1 MAKIQLGVI
10 FGSRTCEHEV
20 SIISAVQLMK
30 SVDLEKY
37 DVIPIYI
44 SMKGFWY
51 TGEPLKEIKTYNPFN
66 ENMSGISQVS
76 LDMTPG
82 SGALISYQQGKGLF
96 GGLKQI
102 VAARIDCACL
112 VFHGMHGEDG
122 SMQGLMEL
130 ANIPYTSP
138 GIGSSAIGMD
148 KIMMKQ
154 FFKGADLPVLDSQ
167 WYSVSQWKEAQ
178 EPIIANIE
186 KGLGYPVFVK
196 PANLGS
202 SIGVSRADDASSLK
216 EALNVAFSF
225 DRRVLVEKGLDAPI
239 ELNCSVVGYDGKC
252 RASVLEMPNTGGAF
266 LGFGEKYLNA
276 GSGSKGMAS
285 LSRLVPAP
293 IEDSL
298 RDEIQSLSKEIFRL
312 MDCKGVVR
320 IDFMFDRKT
329 EKVFI
334 TEINTIP
341 GSLAFYLWEHDGT
354 SYSRLID
361 EMVEAAFAAHKD
373 KNRHTYAYES
383 EILKGISLG
392 GKNGGKMGG
401 KFGGKLK
408 A

>member
-1 MAKIQLGVI
+1 MSKIQLGVI
-10 FGSRTCEHEV
+10 FGSRSCEHEV

-30 SVDLEKY
+30 SVDLQKY

-44 SMKGFWY
+44 SMKGIWY
-51 TGEPLKEIKTYNPFN
+51 TGEALKEIKTYNPFN
-66 ENMSGISQVS
+66 ENMSGIQQVT

-82 SGALISYQQGKGLF
+82 SGALIAYQQSKGLF

-154 FFKGADLPVLDSQ
+154 FFRGADLPVLDSQ
-167 WYSVSQWKEAQ
+167 WYSVSQWKEKEA
-178 EPIIANIE
+178 PIIEKIE

-202 SIGVSRADDASSLK
+202 SIGVSRADDAASLK
-216 EALNVAFSF
+216 EALDVAFSF

-239 ELNCSVVGYDGKC
+239 ELNCSVLGYDGKC
-252 RASVLEMPNTGGAF
+252 KASVLEMPNTGGAF
-266 LGFGEKYLNA
+266 LGFGEKYLRS
-276 GSGSKGMAS
+276 GGGSKGMAS

-298 RDEIQSLSKEIFRL
+298 RDEIQALAKEIFRL

-320 IDFMFDRKT
+320 IDFMFDRVS
-329 EKVFI
+329 EKVYI

-341 GSLAFYLWEHDGT
+341 GSLAFYLWEHDGI
-354 SYSRLID
+354 SYSKLID
-361 EMVEAAFAAHKD
+361 EMVEAAKAAHKD
-373 KNRHTYAYES
+373 KNRHTYAFES

-392 GKNGGKMGG
+392 GKAGGKMGG

-408 A
+408 G